1 MTDSQRLL
9 ADFVKH
15 GSEAAFRD
23 LVTRYTDLVYSTAV
37 RLVDGDT
44 HLAQDVTQT
53 VFMDL
58 ARMAR
63 KLSSQVML
71 GGWLHQHTC
80 YVAATVMR
88 GERRRQSRE
97 RQAVEMNNLQDHSK
111 ASLAQVAPI
120 LDEAINQ
127 LGTEDRIAVVLRFFE
142 QSDFRS
148 VGETLG
154 INENAARMRVTRALE
169 KLHLLLKHR
178 GVTFSAAALGTVLA
192 TEAVTAAPAGLAA
205 GLAGT
210 ALANLVA
217 GSGAPLTFL
226 KTITMA
232 KLKAGILGAVI
243 AAGVATPLVIHY
255 QTQARLRDRDSA
267 LQQQSEQLAQLTAEN
282 ARLSNLVA
290 RANSSLAQDQS
301 RELLKLRGEVGVL
314 KGQLAAAVK
323 VQQRNTHAPQAK
335 AESDPVEQQAQMGIA
350 KMNYTKGWTLAFW
363 QYADQNHGQF
373 PTNFDQAASFLPDE
387 AKGQTNLAPDQF
399 EIVYQGSLNEITNPA
414 TIIVIREKEAW
425 QTLDG
430 GWVRDYSF
438 ADGHSE
444 IHKAVDGNFQ
454 PWELQHMISPQT
466 SGQPGQ

>member
-1 MTDSQRLL
+1 MCYGHGETMMATVFCVVPCLFAAIKLYSKNNQKL
-9 ADFVKH
+9 FVRFLY
-15 GSEAAFRD
+15 SAAV
-23 LVTRYTDLVYSTAV
+23 L
-37 RLVDGDT
+37 LVDGDT

-53 VFMDL
+53 VFIDL

-71 GGWLHQHTC
+71 GGWLHHHTC
-80 YVAATVMR
+80 FVAATVMR

-97 RQAVEMNNLQDHSK
+97 RQAVEMNTLQDHSK

-226 KTITMA
+226 KTLTMA

-290 RANSSLAQDQS
+290 RANSSLAKDQS
-301 RELLKLRGEVGVL
+301 RELLKLRGDVGVL
-314 KGQLAAAVK
+314 KGQLAAAV
-323 VQQRNTHAPQAK
+323 N
-335 AESDPVEQQAQMGIA
+335 
-350 KMNYTKGWTLAFW
+350 
-363 QYADQNHGQF
+363 
-373 PTNFDQAASFLPDE
+373 
-387 AKGQTNLAPDQF
+387 
-399 EIVYQGSLNEITNPA
+399 
-414 TIIVIREKEAW
+414 
-425 QTLDG
+425 
-430 GWVRDYSF
+430 
-438 ADGHSE
+438 
-444 IHKAVDGNFQ
+444 
-454 PWELQHMISPQT
+454 
-466 SGQPGQ
+466 